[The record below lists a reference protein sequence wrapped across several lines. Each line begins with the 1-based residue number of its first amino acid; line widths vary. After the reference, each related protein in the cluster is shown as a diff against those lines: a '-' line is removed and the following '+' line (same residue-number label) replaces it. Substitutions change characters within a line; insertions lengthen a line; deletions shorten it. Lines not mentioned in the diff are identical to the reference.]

1 MNNQLKAY
9 INLSLAMIIVGSS
22 VVVGK
27 LITDSLPIFLSSFLS
42 LLIASILFLPSIVP
56 LIKSNQLTKNDYFYL
71 GLQGLL
77 GTVLYRIF
85 FFLGLKY
92 IDASFAGIISALQ
105 PAMISVL
112 AILFLREKLSPKEKF
127 GIGLAVSGLMMAYL
141 ANKVTV
147 ILGSGLL
154 IGTILVLLAVL
165 GEACFSVF
173 AKKLNK
179 QVSPMAIAGMVTL
192 ISCGLSLPTALYDLL
207 TFNITSITP
216 FGFGLIAYY
225 GVFLTYI
232 SFILWFKG
240 LKQVTASVAG
250 VFTALVPV
258 SGILLSIIFLKE
270 TPNIFEFVGGLLII
284 LSIILVV
291 YKNEK

>member
-1 MNNQLKAY
+1 MNDKIKAY
-9 INLSLAMIIVGSS
+9 IYLSLAMIIVGSS

-27 LITDSLPIFLSSFLS
+27 LITDSMPIFLSSFLS

-56 LIKSNQLTKNDYFYL
+56 LIKSNKLTKGDYFYL

-92 IDASFAGIISALQ
+92 IDASFAGILTALQ
-105 PAMISVL
+105 PAMISIL
-112 AILFLREKLSPKEKF
+112 AIFFLKERLSAKEKI
-127 GIGLAVSGLMMAYL
+127 GIGLAVSGLMVAYL

-147 ILGSGLL
+147 TLGSGLL
-154 IGTILVLLAVL
+154 IGTVLVLLAVL

-192 ISCGLSLPTALYDLL
+192 ISCGLSLPTAVYDLL
-207 TFNITSITP
+207 NFNITSITP

-240 LKQVTASVAG
+240 LKNVSASVAG

-258 SGILLSIIFLKE
+258 SGILLSIVFLKE
-270 TPNIFEFVGGLLII
+270 TPNIFEFAGGLLII